1 MREET
6 QSSDLQAGLTQKPQ
20 RSTAYWFSS
29 KGFLRLHFYRT
40 HDHMPKGDTIHSDL
54 GFLMPIISQEY
65 MTQWWA
71 ILSIEVPLLSL
82 TY

>member
-1 MREET
+1 
-6 QSSDLQAGLTQKPQ
+6 
-20 RSTAYWFSS
+20 
-29 KGFLRLHFYRT
+29 
-40 HDHMPKGDTIHSDL
+40 MPKGDTIHSDL